1 LPGNLLLVGM
11 RLSPTFSRRL
21 RWMNL
26 PTGVLLALLQRTPVA
41 NVVQLADEAMAS
53 SPLGAILKSA
63 LAATAAFGALDTL
76 AGATTLSTNIA
87 SPENATVN
95 SAIQPV
101 AFSVIGTASPAGSWQ
116 LTSTLPAGLT
126 LIDPSTGG
134 ATLTAPGLLNT
145 ANPVL
150 TGTPTAAGTFK
161 ITLVAWEFVNG
172 TGVESPTYTY
182 TLVIAANANAPA
194 FSTEP
199 QATVVNVGTSVTLT
213 AAASGSPAYQWRK
226 NGTAISGATSASFT
240 IASPATTDTGT
251 YDVVASNSS
260 GSTASVAVSLT
271 VVSPTAAPTFTV
283 QPLPQ
288 SANQGVGVSFNA
300 TAVGAG
306 TITYQWFKG
315 TSQITGQTSASLALT
330 NVQMGDQASYY
341 VAATN
346 ANGTTNSS
354 TVALTVSVPAG
365 PVITVQPV
373 SVTVAPGGSVSFSV
387 TASNALNYQW
397 YFNGSKIAGAIAA
410 TYSIPSVTNSA
421 QGSYY
426 VVVDNIV
433 TMMDIYGDSSSTG
446 AATNS
451 NNANLIIASVA
462 APAFTTQPASQ
473 TVNAGATVTFTA
485 AASGSPT
492 YQWQKNQT
500 NISGATNATYTIT
513 SAATTDSGN
522 YTVLAMNGGGTV
534 SSTTASLTVNA
545 AAAAPSFTTQPTPQT
560 IAPGTTVVFSAA
572 ATGAT
577 SYQWNLNTSPISGAT
592 SPRLLIANATSANAG
607 NYTLTATNGS
617 GPTTSSPAALAV
629 TSTTA
634 PGHLVNLSILSNI
647 TGSLT
652 MGFVNGGTGTSGA
665 EPLLIRADGPSLG
678 APPFNFPG
686 ILPDPT
692 LQLVQQ
698 TGSITLATNAGW
710 GTPASNITLVQ
721 TADAAT
727 GAFALVST
735 ASLDSALV
743 ENLPS
748 VGGGYSVVVSGKTG
762 DGGNAITEVYD
773 ATSNYTA
780 TSTRLINLS
789 CITTIPA
796 GGALGVGFV
805 LGGTT
810 NKTLLVRVSGPTL
823 ASFGEGGTM
832 TDPQMVVTP
841 QSNGAIIIASNSGWN
856 GDPVISAV
864 AASIGAFAFT
874 SLTSHDSAVVL
885 TLPPGV
891 PYTVEVSSAS
901 GGGGAVLV
909 EIYEVP

>member
-1 LPGNLLLVGM
+1 
-11 RLSPTFSRRL
+11 
-21 RWMNL
+21 
-26 PTGVLLALLQRTPVA
+26 
-41 NVVQLADEAMAS
+41 
-53 SPLGAILKSA
+53 
-63 LAATAAFGALDTL
+63 
-76 AGATTLSTNIA
+76 
-87 SPENATVN
+87 
-95 SAIQPV
+95 
-101 AFSVIGTASPAGSWQ
+101 
-116 LTSTLPAGLT
+116 
-126 LIDPSTGG
+126 
-134 ATLTAPGLLNT
+134 
-145 ANPVL
+145 
-150 TGTPTAAGTFK
+150 
-161 ITLVAWEFVNG
+161 
-172 TGVESPTYTY
+172 
-182 TLVIAANANAPA
+182 
-194 FSTEP
+194 
-199 QATVVNVGTSVTLT
+199 
-213 AAASGSPAYQWRK
+213 
-226 NGTAISGATSASFT
+226 
-240 IASPATTDTGT
+240 
-251 YDVVASNSS
+251 
-260 GSTASVAVSLT
+260 
-271 VVSPTAAPTFTV
+271 
-283 QPLPQ
+283 
-288 SANQGVGVSFNA
+288 
-300 TAVGAG
+300 
-306 TITYQWFKG
+306 
-315 TSQITGQTSASLALT
+315 
-330 NVQMGDQASYY
+330 
-341 VAATN
+341 
-346 ANGTTNSS
+346 
-354 TVALTVSVPAG
+354 
-365 PVITVQPV
+365 
-373 SVTVAPGGSVSFSV
+373 
-387 TASNALNYQW
+387 
-397 YFNGSKIAGAIAA
+397 
-410 TYSIPSVTNSA
+410 VTNSA

-864 AASIGAFAFT
+864 AASIGAFTFT